1 MKAKRFSPNV
11 VGSIEEAIE
20 MAAEWRRGALKD
32 HEEAKA
38 ALPELRRGRIA
49 LKKKPIAKKYSAA
62 RS

>member
-20 MAAEWRRGALKD
+20 MAAEWRRGALRD

-49 LKKKPIAKKYSAA
+49 MKKKQMPKKFAVA